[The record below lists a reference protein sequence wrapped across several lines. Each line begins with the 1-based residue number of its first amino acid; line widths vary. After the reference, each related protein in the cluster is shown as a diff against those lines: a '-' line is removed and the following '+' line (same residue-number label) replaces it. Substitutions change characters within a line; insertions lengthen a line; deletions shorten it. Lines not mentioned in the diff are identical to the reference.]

1 MTHLMLCQ
9 IGPVQ
14 AFIAAGRRT
23 ADLYVGSKL
32 LSQIAAA
39 GVDAAQQ
46 TGADMIFPTT
56 TDMNDETAASVPHR
70 FAFLTEYEPVAV
82 AAHVRDAVVTRWD
95 TVAND
100 VRDFLKDKVFHSA
113 QGDWYD
119 AFERTKNNWLEFY
132 WVALP
137 YEEIR
142 HGEIFREA
150 GQALAQRKN
159 MRQFHQIE
167 ESGWKCTLTGASSA
181 LPIPPAIASSDYR
194 TMRNAWQAFSKR
206 FDSEGKMI
214 RPSEMLG
221 AQAVVKRFAFR
232 AKTLDRENFPST
244 HHIAGLGDD
253 AVETEGKE
261 VEGYFAV
268 LHMDGDKM
276 GAAFSQLADMKAHQ
290 EFSSTLERFARVRV
304 PQIIAG
310 YNGVKRVSNGVTKLV
325 YAGGDDV
332 LALLPLRSV
341 LACADEIRRAYAETL
356 GTLVTNPTMSAG
368 IAIVPENYPL
378 DMALDLS
385 RRAEHMAKESYGR
398 DAVVLIEAHG
408 SGGNRTA
415 GAKWQLNAE
424 DSIAAL
430 VDILITYFAGDDP
443 VLSAKLGFDL
453 QETLVYA
460 LTLPGMQEAR
470 AAEVRR
476 LLKRRSASRL
486 SAEERDS
493 LIAYMTPLLT
503 QWGEH
508 PSVGWD
514 SLTNWIIFA
523 RFLASDGK
531 VRA

>member
-1 MTHLMLCQ
+1 MTHLMFCQ

-32 LSQIAAA
+32 LSQIAAV

-46 TGADMIFPTT
+46 TRANMIFPTT
-56 TDMNDETAASVPHR
+56 VNDDDAASVPHR
-70 FAFLTEYEPVAV
+70 FAFLTEYEPVAM
-82 AAHVRDAVVTRWD
+82 AAHVRDAVFASWNA
-95 TVAND
+95 VAD
-100 VRDFLKDKVFHSA
+100 GVRDFLKEKYLRGA

-119 AFERTKNNWLEFY
+119 TFERTKDNWLEFY

-137 YEEIR
+137 YEEKR
-142 HGEIFREA
+142 HSDIFKEA

-159 MRQFHQIE
+159 MRGFAQIE
-167 ESGWKCTLTGASSA
+167 ELGWKCTLTGASSA
-181 LPIPPAIASSDYR
+181 VPIPPAKANSDYR
-194 TMRNAWQAFSKR
+194 TMRDAWQAFSKR
-206 FDSEGKMI
+206 FDSDGKMI

-221 AQAVVKRFAFR
+221 TQALVKRFAFP

-244 HHIAGLGDD
+244 RHIAGLGDD

-290 EFSSTLERFARVRV
+290 EFSSTLEGFARMRV
-304 PQIIAG
+304 PQIIAD
-310 YNGVKRVSNGVTKLV
+310 YNGVKRVSNGVAKLV

-378 DMALDLS
+378 DMALELS
-385 RRAEHMAKESYGR
+385 RDAEHMAKESYGR

-415 GAKWQLNAE
+415 GAKWQL
-424 DSIAAL
+424 DDTHSISDL
-430 VDILITYFAGDDP
+430 VDTLIICFEGDDP
-443 VLSAKLGFDL
+443 MLSAKLGFDL

-460 LTLPGMQEAR
+460 LTLPGMQAAR
-470 AAEVRR
+470 AGEVRR
-476 LLKRRSASRL
+476 LLKRRAASRL
-486 SAEERDS
+486 SAEDRAA
-493 LIAYMTPLLT
+493 LIADLAPLLT

-508 PSVGWD
+508 EAVGWEAV
-514 SLTNWIIFA
+514 TNWIIFA